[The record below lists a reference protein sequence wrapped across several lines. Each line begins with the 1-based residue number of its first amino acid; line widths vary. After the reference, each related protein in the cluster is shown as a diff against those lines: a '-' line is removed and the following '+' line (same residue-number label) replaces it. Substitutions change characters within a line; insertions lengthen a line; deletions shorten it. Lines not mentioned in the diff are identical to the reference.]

1 MSETN
6 AKANGSVSDDTE
18 EAVSLLVRSDAIALA
33 GVHSTTFARWQREGR
48 VVPIIRNGRPY
59 YDPKEV
65 AAAKDSD
72 REDTNIV
79 AELRKII
86 SDQAEA
92 IHKLL
97 DSVTKPAEVFTGQL
111 NALFSRL
118 AEKDEKHEARWLEVL
133 KLSEEMVSEQ
143 HARSIAM
150 REWEAG
156 EKRKDE
162 LLELAKKIGPNL
174 VDTAILGK
182 FRGFL
187 SKLGPE
193 RLGFLLDKETD
204 FLSPELRRDLA
215 EMLVALQKTENLKGE
230 TDNGERKGDGEKGGV
245 GGPARS
251 GSPGSGGPG
260 ERKPEAGGGTEEPRP
275 QNPE

>member
-1 MSETN
+1 MSEN
-6 AKANGSVSDDTE
+6 ANGAAASVEDDG
-18 EAVSLLVRSDAIALA
+18 LLVRSDAIALA

-48 VVPIIRNGRPY
+48 VVPVIRNGRPY

-79 AELRKII
+79 SELRKII
-86 SDQAEA
+86 ADQAEA

-97 DSVTKPAEVFTGQL
+97 DSVTKPAEVFTSQL
-111 NALFSRL
+111 NTLFSRL

-143 HARSIAM
+143 HARTIALK
-150 REWEAG
+150 EWEAG
-156 EKRKDE
+156 EKRKDD

-187 SKLGPE
+187 GKLGPE

-215 EMLVALQKTENLKGE
+215 ELLVALQKTESLKGDK
-230 TDNGERKGDGEKGGV
+230 DNEQRKGAGAEEGGA

-251 GSPGSGGPG
+251 GSASSGGPG
-260 ERKPEAGGGTEEPRP
+260 ERQPEAGRGTEEPRQKDP
-275 QNPE
+275 G

>member
-1 MSETN
+1 MTEPATD
-6 AKANGSVSDDTE
+6 ANGASSKAVDD
-18 EAVSLLVRSDAIALA
+18 LLTRSDAIALA
-33 GVHSTTFARWQREGR
+33 GVHATTFARWQREGR
-48 VVPIIRNGRPY
+48 VVPIIRNGRSM

-65 AAAKDSD
+65 EGAKDSD

-79 AELRKII
+79 SELRKII
-86 SDQAEA
+86 ADQAEA

-111 NALFSRL
+111 NALFARL
-118 AEKDEKHEARWLEVL
+118 AEKDEKHETRWLEVL
-133 KLSEEMVSEQ
+133 KLSEEMISEQ
-143 HARSIAM
+143 HSRSIAIK
-150 REWEAG
+150 EWEAG

-162 LLELAKKIGPNL
+162 LLELAKKIGPSI

-182 FRGFL
+182 FRSFL

-215 EMLVALQKTENLKGE
+215 EMLVALQKTENLKGK
-230 TDNGERKGDGEKGGV
+230 TDEPSERKAGDGKEGEPGR
-245 GGPARS
+245 PARS
-251 GSPGSGGPG
+251 GDEGGGGPGSGQHGADRGG
-260 ERKPEAGGGTEEPRP
+260 EKAP
-275 QNPE
+275 QADG

>member
-1 MSETN
+1 MSEPQEAN
-6 AKANGSVSDDTE
+6 GAAKAVIEDD
-18 EAVSLLVRSDAIALA
+18 LLIRSDAIALA

-48 VVPIIRNGRPY
+48 VVPVIRNGRPY

-65 AAAKDSD
+65 SAAKDSD

-118 AEKDEKHEARWLEVL
+118 AEKDEKHESRWLEVL

-162 LLELAKKIGPNL
+162 LLELAKKIGPSI

-182 FRGFL
+182 FRSFL

-204 FLSPELRRDLA
+204 FLTPELRRDLA
-215 EMLVALQKTENLKGE
+215 EMLVALQKTENLKGKP
-230 TDNGERKGDGEKGGV
+230 DDASERKTGDGKEGGPV
-245 GGPARS
+245 GPARS
-251 GSPGSGGPG
+251 GSEGGDGSARGEHGPDSG
-260 ERKPEAGGGTEEPRP
+260 SKEAP
-275 QNPE
+275 QENG